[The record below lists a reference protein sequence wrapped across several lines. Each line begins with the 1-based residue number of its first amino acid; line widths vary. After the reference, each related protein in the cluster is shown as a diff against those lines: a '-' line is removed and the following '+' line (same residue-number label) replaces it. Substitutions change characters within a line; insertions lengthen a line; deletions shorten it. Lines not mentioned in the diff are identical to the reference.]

1 MRKLIFNS
9 FVILSIFF
17 LSTAF
22 KHPVKLTASL
32 IEYNETK
39 KNLHIETKL
48 FIDDFLASFKKSKGL
63 TIDIRNISKTD
74 KDKINEYFNDDFK
87 ISLNKKDFMLNYNS
101 LEIMEQYNVAVFKFD
116 YKVSEINKGNILEV
130 SNTLFFK
137 DFGYI
142 QSNRCTVRIPP
153 FIEEDNYEFTLNGD
167 SGFKKT
173 L

>member
-9 FVILSIFF
+9 FVILSICF
-17 LSTAF
+17 LATAF

-32 IEYNETK
+32 IEYNESK
-39 KNLHIETKL
+39 KNLHIETKV
-48 FIDDFLASFKKSKGL
+48 FIDDFLSSLKKSKGV
-63 TIDIRNISKTD
+63 TIDIKNISKAD
-74 KDKINEYFNDDFK
+74 KDKINEYFNEDFK
-87 ISLNKKDFMLNYNS
+87 ISLNTKDFVLNYNS
-101 LEIMEQYNVAVFKFD
+101 LEIMEQYNVVVFKFD
-116 YKVSEINKGNILEV
+116 YKVTEIKKGNILEV

-153 FIEEDNYEFTLNGD
+153 FIEEDNYEFTLNGN